1 MRLIELFS
9 IGSLLEGYKEAT
21 HEFTVASDQT
31 TATNAINKYK
41 TLVTKNQVA
50 GQERNIDYWRKQGW
64 DNFLKFVNGQSETQ
78 TATQIKRKKV
88 PGKSITVHE
97 DDNWLIVVPLD
108 RNASCFHGKD
118 SNWCTTKTDQNY
130 FNDYFH
136 DKNITLI
143 YCLQK
148 QTGGMWALA
157 THKDLVSDSEIFD
170 KNDNSITDA
179 EFRKQTGLDL
189 YELCKLVNGNVPAHS
204 ELINNTRTDRKTLIN
219 QIYELLKDFDGYQR
233 NPVLEKKLAETE
245 DPSLCRQYI
254 LRLWEPAKKK
264 ISNYPEKIALI
275 AAKDNNYAL
284 PVWKMI
290 TDESEKVRIVTL
302 KVNPD
307 ELTDMLATGYEPSE
321 AAQLAVVTADGSEI
335 SNLLQY
341 DIEPSKEVVYAA
353 VLNDPAIAGYLSSPQ
368 PDGADIEIPQDLQL
382 QVLEK
387 HGKIGLK
394 YFRQGD
400 FKVYRK
406 TLEAALK
413 LDPTSIEF
421 IALPDSALQMMAVEL
436 NPSAYGYIR
445 NPTPNVKAYIA
456 HYNEVNGT
464 NYFTGDFNKSNWQR

>member
-9 IGSLLEGYKEAT
+9 SPLLEGYKEAT
-21 HEFTVASDQT
+21 QEFTAASDPA
-31 TATNAINKYK
+31 TAANAINKYK

-50 GQERNIDYWRKQGW
+50 GQERNIDHWRKQGW
-64 DNFLKFVNGQSETQ
+64 DNFLKFINGKSETD

-88 PGKSITVHE
+88 PGRSITIRE

-108 RNASCFHGKD
+108 KNASCFHGKD

-148 QTGGMWALA
+148 GTGGMWALA
-157 THKDLVSDSEIFD
+157 THKDLISDSEIFD
-170 KNDNSITDA
+170 KNDKSITDA

-189 YELCKLVNGNVPAHS
+189 YELCKLVNGDVPTTS
-204 ELINNTRTDRKTLIN
+204 GLIDTARKDRKKITN
-219 QIYELLKDFDGYQR
+219 QVYELMKDFDGYQR
-233 NPVLEKKLAETE
+233 DPALEKKIQETE
-245 DPSLCRQYI
+245 DPALCRQYI
-254 LRLWEPAKKK
+254 LVLWEANRKQK
-264 ISNYPEKIALI
+264 ISNYPEKLALI
-275 AAKDNNYAL
+275 AATDNNYSV
-284 PVWKMI
+284 PVWRMV
-290 TDESEKVRIVTL
+290 TDESEKVHIVTL
-302 KVNPD
+302 KHSPD
-307 ELTDMLATGYEPSE
+307 ELADMLYAKYEPSE
-321 AAQLAVVTADGSEI
+321 AAQLAAVTADGSEI

-341 DIEPSKEVVYAA
+341 DIEPSKEVIYAA
-353 VLNDPAIAGYLSSPQ
+353 VLNDPSIAGYLSSPH

-387 HGKIGLK
+387 HGKMGLK

-413 LDPTSIEF
+413 LDPTSIEYM
-421 IALPDSALQMMAVEL
+421 ALPDSALQMMAIEL

-445 NPTPNVKAYIA
+445 NPTPNVKAHMA
-456 HYNEVNGT
+456 HYNQVNGT
-464 NYFTGDFNKSNWQR
+464 NYHTGDYNENH